1 MLASTKEIMDIN
13 KTINYIFILL
23 GGLVAIYA
31 QAGEQQ
37 NEYLL
42 ISGIVLLM
50 IGLYRISR
58 NLSSKSD
65 ENQNPSDDDDDPSKT

>member
-1 MLASTKEIMDIN
+1 MNNMNFN
-13 KTINYIFILL
+13 KNINYLFILL
-23 GGLVAIYA
+23 GGIAALYA
-31 QAGEQQ
+31 QAGEEQ

-50 IGLYRISR
+50 IGLYRVSR

-65 ENQNPSDDDDDPSKT
+65 DRDDSSNNNSPTL

>member
-1 MLASTKEIMDIN
+1 MNITKS
-13 KTINYIFILL
+13 INYIFILL

-31 QAGEQQ
+31 QADEAQ

-42 ISGIVLLM
+42 ITGIALLM

-58 NLSSKSD
+58 NLSSKSESTD
-65 ENQNPSDDDDDPSKT
+65 EPDDSQDLTN

>member
-1 MLASTKEIMDIN
+1 MNNMNFN
-13 KTINYIFILL
+13 KNINYLFILL
-23 GGLVAIYA
+23 GGIIALYA
-31 QAGEQQ
+31 QAGEEQ

-65 ENQNPSDDDDDPSKT
+65 DRDDSSNNNSPTL